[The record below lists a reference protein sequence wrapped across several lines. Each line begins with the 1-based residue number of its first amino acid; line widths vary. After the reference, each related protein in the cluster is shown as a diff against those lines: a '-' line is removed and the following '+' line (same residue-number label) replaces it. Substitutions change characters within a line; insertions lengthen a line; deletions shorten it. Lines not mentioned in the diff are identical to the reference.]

1 MTQATTNIDQKIPVN
16 IQDEMR
22 VSYLDYAMS
31 VIIGRALPD
40 VRDGLKPVHRR
51 ILFSMS
57 EQKISAAGPFKKC
70 ARVVGD
76 VIAKYHPHGD
86 AAVYDALVRLAQDF
100 SMRHRL
106 VDGQGNFGSVDG
118 DPAAAYRY
126 TECKLTRISHELL
139 ADLDKETVDM
149 LPNFDDSEH
158 EPSVLPARWPNLL
171 VNGSE
176 GIAVGMATKIPP
188 HNLGEIV
195 DATIALIENPQIT
208 IEELIEKV
216 PGPDFPTGGLIYG
229 RAGIEQAYRTGR
241 GSVYI
246 RARTI
251 TEKALGK
258 TDREQLVLTEIP
270 YQVNKARLAR
280 SISEL
285 VRDKKLDGIS
295 EVRDES
301 DREGIRLV
309 IELKKDAMPQV
320 VLNNLYQHTDM
331 QVTFGVINLSV
342 DRGRPVILGLK
353 ETLERFVDHRREVVT
368 RRCNYELRK
377 AENQRELVL
386 GLGMATTE
394 VDAVVQTIRESP
406 DSETARTR
414 LMRLPLKGLE
424 DFMRRAGRPEDEL
437 VEAKAQSP
445 FRLSEVQAKAILEM
459 RLSRLTGLEREKL
472 AQEYGELS
480 DEIARL
486 KAILNKT
493 ELLMGLI
500 VDELK
505 DVRTRYAEPR
515 RTEIVQTTAEI
526 NPEDLIPVQEMV
538 VTVSRGGYIKRTSSD
553 GYQLQHRGGKGKIG
567 HKSNDEDVVS
577 KLFVASSHDYVL
589 IFSDKGKVYV
599 KKVWE
604 IPESAANSKGRAIV
618 NFVGMEQGE
627 RVAAIATIHD
637 FAEGQFVV
645 TLTKKGLIK
654 KTELTAYGNIRGKG
668 IIGVKLD
675 EGDELLSAEVTD
687 GTREFLIATR
697 SGMSIR
703 FPENQVRDM
712 GRGTFG
718 VKAITLTDGDEV
730 VSFTATE
737 EGRAHVLAI
746 CEQGYG
752 KRTELDEYRVQNR
765 GGKGVT
771 LINTSERNGPV
782 VGVLLV
788 HDEDQIMM
796 ITQHGQTIR
805 TNVATIRLA
814 GRNTQGVRLIKIA
827 NGDRLTAI
835 ERLAE
840 KEESDNSTIV
850 PTDGEDAE
858 LNLLS
863 PVDVDS
869 SESPTIVGSDDSTQ
883 VENLI
888 YYYQSNSVETNPAR
902 TVAFAES
909 QTLFGTQPADF
920 PSTSM

>member
-1 MTQATTNIDQKIPVN
+1 MTQSTNIDQKIPVN
-16 IQDEMR
+16 IQDELK

-57 EQKISAAGPFKKC
+57 EQKITAAGPFKKC

-106 VDGQGNFGSVDG
+106 VEGQGNFGSVDG

-126 TECKLTRISHELL
+126 TECRLTKLSQELL

-149 LPNFDDSEH
+149 LPNFDDSEQ

-188 HNLGEIV
+188 HNLGEVI
-195 DATIALIENPQIT
+195 DATIALIENPAIST
-208 IEELIEKV
+208 EALIEKI

-241 GSVYI
+241 GSLYI
-246 RARTI
+246 RARTVV
-251 TEKALGK
+251 EKALGK
-258 TDREQLVLTEIP
+258 SDREQLVVTEIP

-285 VRDKKLDGIS
+285 VRDKKLDGIA

-309 IELKKDAMPQV
+309 IELKKDAVPQV
-320 VLNNLYQHTDM
+320 VLNNLFQHTDM
-331 QVTFGVINLSV
+331 QVTFGIINLSI

-353 ETLERFVDHRREVVT
+353 ETLERFVDHRRDVVT
-368 RRCNYELRK
+368 RRCSYELRK
-377 AENQRELVL
+377 AEAQRELIL
-386 GLGMATTE
+386 GLGMATTD

-406 DSETARTR
+406 DLETAKVR

-424 DFMRRAGRPEDEL
+424 EFVRRAGRPEGEIQ
-437 VEAKAQSP
+437 EARGKTP
-445 FRLSEVQAKAILEM
+445 FHLTETQAKAILEM

-472 AQEYGELS
+472 AQEYGAVS
-480 DEIARL
+480 DEIGRL
-486 KAILNKT
+486 KAILSNT
-493 ELLMGLI
+493 ELLMSLI
-500 VDELK
+500 IDELRDIK
-505 DVRTRYAEPR
+505 ARYAEPR
-515 RTEIVQTTAEI
+515 RTEIIPATADI

-538 VTVSRGGYIKRTSSD
+538 VTVSRGGYIKRTPSNE
-553 GYQLQHRGGKGKIG
+553 YQPQKRGGKGKIG
-567 HKSNDEDVVS
+567 HKSVDEDVVS
-577 KLFVASSHDYVL
+577 KLFIASTHDHVL
-589 IFSDKGKVYV
+589 IFSDKGKVYA

-604 IPESAANSKGRAIV
+604 IPEAAPNSKGRSIV
-618 NFVGMEQGE
+618 NFVEMEQGE
-627 RVAAIATIHD
+627 RIAAVVTIRG
-637 FAEGQFVV
+637 FFPGNFVV

-654 KTELTAYGNIRGKG
+654 KTELTDYGHIREKG

-703 FPENQVRDM
+703 FPEKQVRDT
-712 GRGTFG
+712 GRGTLG
-718 VKAITLTDGDEV
+718 VKAITLDEGDEV

-737 EGRAHVLAI
+737 EGRSQVLAI
-746 CEQGYG
+746 CERGYG
-752 KRTELDEYRVQNR
+752 KRTDLNEYRIQNR

-788 HDEDQIMM
+788 RDDDQIMLV
-796 ITQHGQTIR
+796 TEHGQTLRTTVDKIR
-805 TNVATIRLA
+805 VA
-814 GRNTQGVRLIKIA
+814 GRNTQGVRVMDVA
-827 NGDRLTAI
+827 DNDRISAI

-840 KEESDNSTIV
+840 KEEN
-850 PTDGEDAE
+850 G
-858 LNLLS
+858 
-863 PVDVDS
+863 
-869 SESPTIVGSDDSTQ
+869 DSTPPPEP
-883 VENLI
+883 ENHEPTHGVTSPILAD
-888 YYYQSNSVETNPAR
+888 S
-902 TVAFAES
+902 AEEDNAS
-909 QTLFGTQPADF
+909 HHP
-920 PSTSM
+920 

>member
-1 MTQATTNIDQKIPVN
+1 MTQPTTNIEQKIPVS

-57 EQKISAAGPFKKC
+57 EQKISAGGPYKKC

-100 SMRHRL
+100 SMRHPL

-126 TECKLTRISHELL
+126 TESKLTRISQELL
-139 ADLDKETVDM
+139 ADLDKDTVDM

-188 HNLGEIV
+188 HNLGEVI
-195 DATIALIENPQIT
+195 DATIALIENPDIPV
-208 IEELIEKV
+208 EGLIERV

-246 RARTI
+246 RARTVI
-251 TEKALGK
+251 EKALGK
-258 TDREQLVLTEIP
+258 SDREQIVITEIP

-285 VRDKKLDGIS
+285 VRDKKLEGIS

-353 ETLERFVDHRREVVT
+353 ETLERFIDHRRDVVT
-368 RRCNYELRK
+368 RRCSYELRK
-377 AENQRELVL
+377 AESQRELVL
-386 GLGMATTE
+386 GLGMATTDI
-394 VDAVVQTIRESP
+394 DAVVKTIRESP
-406 DSETARTR
+406 DSDTARER

-424 DFMRRAGRPEDEL
+424 DFVRRAGRPEAEIN
-437 VEAKAQSP
+437 EAKLKPP
-445 FRLSEVQAKAILEM
+445 FHLTEVQAKAILEM

-472 AQEYGELS
+472 AQEYGSLS
-480 DEIARL
+480 GEISRL
-486 KAILNKT
+486 KAILGST
-493 ELLMGLI
+493 ELLMNLI

-505 DVRTRYAEPR
+505 DVKTRYAEPR
-515 RTEIVQTTAEI
+515 RTEIVQTTADI
-526 NPEDLIPVQEMV
+526 NPEDLIAVQEMV
-538 VTVSRGGYIKRTSSD
+538 VTVSRGGYIKRTPTAD
-553 GYQLQHRGGKGKIG
+553 YQTQHRGGKGKIG
-567 HKSNDEDVVS
+567 HKSGDEDVVS
-577 KLFVASSHDYVL
+577 KLFIASTHDYVL

-599 KKVWE
+599 KKIWE

-627 RVAAIATIHD
+627 RIAAVANIKG
-637 FAEGQFVV
+637 FVEGQYVV

-697 SGMSIR
+697 AGMSIR
-703 FPENQVRDM
+703 FPEEQVRDM

-718 VKAITLTDGDEV
+718 VKAITLDEGDEV

-737 EGRAHVLAI
+737 EGRSHVLAI
-746 CEQGYG
+746 CERGYG

-771 LINTSERNGPV
+771 LINTSERNGQV
-782 VGVLLV
+782 IGVLLV
-788 HDEDQIMM
+788 REDDQIML
-796 ITQHGQTIR
+796 ITEHGQTIR
-805 TNVATIRLA
+805 TNVAAIRLA
-814 GRNTQGVRLIKIA
+814 GRNTQGVRVIKIA
-827 NGDRLTAI
+827 DGDRLTAI

-840 KEESDNSTIV
+840 REE
-850 PTDGEDAE
+850 G
-858 LNLLS
+858 
-863 PVDVDS
+863 
-869 SESPTIVGSDDSTQ
+869 DSTPPPPPEEDETEGA
-883 VENLI
+883 EN
-888 YYYQSNSVETNPAR
+888 
-902 TVAFAES
+902 AEG
-909 QTLFGTQPADF
+909 GTAEPPAD
-920 PSTSM
+920 PETPRAHEQGATPEAKA